1 MWRRWLVWLC
11 AGVCLLPAGI
21 NAQEQAFALPPADW
35 YAVVWDA
42 GEDTLNWVSAA
53 GTVATIQRPILPDEV
68 FGGEPRM
75 SISAD
80 GRYMMLISDL
90 ADGRQGIGFYDFA
103 AGTFAQIHR
112 AEAGE
117 RVAGFNAA
125 GGRGDQVALGFASA
139 NSGAWRVIR
148 FDYATG
154 DALGILRHDS
164 PIAAVIPAQT
174 AAERPEPRQPFI
186 VRFDVAAGIIHF
198 HLTTDGRSAPSA
210 AFAWYP
216 DDGVLE
222 PSPLADIGADF
233 SPRDGEPLFT
243 FNNRTLPAVT
253 GGANA
258 VGRGDAINPQM
269 IYGDGE
275 TAKTAV
281 RWLAGGDWVGFLARD
296 DDRANWQIIRADEPP
311 IRPQAVLSSAVLDVV
326 GTPDGYLTLRD
337 DGTLYAVDDLANPQG
352 TLVYRPPVPDTV
364 RALTPQIISVSA
376 SPTLE
381 QVRVPTVAPLAA
393 FIPPCPGTPPHRVDI
408 GDRVAVI
415 GEAPLRVRATAG
427 GVQIDEMAVGVT
439 GEIRRGA
446 SCVNGYLWWLVR
458 WTKPDGSLVDGWS
471 AEGDL
476 DEYYMMPIAA
486 SAPPVPEAAPEEAPA
501 PTLPAGRFVP
511 PTVTPAGGG

>member
-1 MWRRWLVWLC
+1 MLRRWLVWLC
-11 AGVCLLPAGI
+11 AGVCLLPASAH
-21 NAQEQAFALPPADW
+21 AQQQAFALPPADW

-68 FGGEPRM
+68 FGGDPRM
-75 SISAD
+75 SLSAD
-80 GRYMMLISDL
+80 GRYMVLVSDL

-103 AGTFAQIHR
+103 AGEFTQVHR
-112 AEAGE
+112 TEAGE
-117 RVAGFNAA
+117 RVARYSAA
-125 GGRGDQVALGFASA
+125 DGRGDQVALGFATIGT
-139 NSGAWRVIR
+139 GAWRIIS

-154 DALGILRHDS
+154 DAQSILSHDS
-164 PIAAVIPAQT
+164 PIAAAIPAQT
-174 AAERPEPRQPFI
+174 AAERPAPRQPF
-186 VRFDVAAGIIHF
+186 VLLFDAARGVIHF
-198 HLTTDGRSAPSA
+198 HLTADERSAPDT

-222 PSPLADIGADF
+222 PSPLADISADF

-281 RWLAGGDWVGFLARD
+281 RWLAGGDWVGFLARG
-296 DDRANWQIIRADEPP
+296 DDRANWQIIRVDEPP
-311 IRPQAVLSSAVLDVV
+311 IRPQAVLSSAVLDLA
-326 GTPDGYLTLRD
+326 GTPDGFLAVRD
-337 DGTLYAVDDLANPQG
+337 DGTIHAVSNLAAPQG
-352 TLVYRPPVPDTV
+352 TPVYRPPLPDVV
-364 RALTPQIISVSA
+364 RAVPPQIIGVSV
-376 SPTLE
+376 SPTLQ
-381 QVRVPTVAPLAA
+381 QVRVPVVAPLIAV
-393 FIPPCPGTPPHRVDI
+393 IPPCPGTPAHRVSI
-408 GDRVAVI
+408 GERVQVI

-458 WTKPDGSLVDGWS
+458 WTKPDGSLVEGWS

-476 DEYYMMPIAA
+476 DEYYMMPIAEDV
-486 SAPPVPEAAPEEAPA
+486 PPAVESAPEE
-501 PTLPAGRFVP
+501 
-511 PTVTPAGGG
+511 